1 MGLMDILEQY
11 TQPNADAAAKSQTHF
26 DEVARSAPP
35 EVLGKSVADTLR
47 SDQTPPLGEMVSQM
61 FSRSNPQQQAGLLN
75 QILGA
80 LGPGALSGVAGG
92 ILGRVLGGNA
102 APATS
107 APASAAQAST
117 ASVTPDQASQVTPD
131 QVRDIT
137 AQAAQQNPG
146 IVDQIGHFYA
156 QHPDLVK
163 GLGGMAVAVLLG
175 KMANH
180 SR

>member
-1 MGLMDILEQY
+1 MGLMDILKQY
-11 TQPNADAAAKSQTHF
+11 TQPTADAATSSQTHF
-26 DEVARSAPP
+26 DEVASSVSPD
-35 EVLGKSVADTLR
+35 VLGKGVADTLR

-75 QILGA
+75 QILGT
-80 LGPGALSGVAGG
+80 LGPGVLSGAAGG
-92 ILGRVLGGNA
+92 VLGQLLGGAGN
-102 APATS
+102 
-107 APASAAQAST
+107 AQAST
-117 ASVTPDQASQVTPD
+117 PTVTPDQASQLTPD

-137 AQAAQQNPG
+137 AHAAQQNPG
-146 IVDQIGHFYA
+146 IVDQIGSFYA

-175 KMANH
+175 KMANR